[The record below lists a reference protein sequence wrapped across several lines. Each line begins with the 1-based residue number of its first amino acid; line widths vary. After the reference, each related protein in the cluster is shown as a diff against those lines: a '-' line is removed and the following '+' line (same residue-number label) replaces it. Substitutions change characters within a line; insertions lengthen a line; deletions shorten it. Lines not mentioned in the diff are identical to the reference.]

1 MVAAV
6 AVQWRSRR
14 LALVDQER
22 NQWARELHDETL
34 QGLAAVRLGLS
45 GALGTGSRAAMHDAV
60 QESIGLLD
68 QQISGLRALISE
80 LRPPELDQLGPT
92 AAIESL
98 ARRVAKSGLDVDV
111 NVELGRDHATA
122 ARRQTPELETAIFR
136 IVQEALTNAVKNGHA
151 RRGVVEVLQRKTTIV
166 VEVRDDGVGFDCTD
180 PTEGFGMLGM
190 RERAEL
196 LDGKLEIES
205 SPGRGTVVRATLPV
219 QSPASPG

>member
-1 MVAAV
+1 MAG
-6 AVQWRSRR
+6 QRRSRR

-45 GALGTGSRAAMHDAV
+45 GALGTGSRGAMHDAV
-60 QESIGLLD
+60 QESIGQLD
-68 QQISGLRALISE
+68 REISGLRALISE
-80 LRPPELDQLGPT
+80 LRPPELHQLGPT

-98 ARRVAKSGLDVDV
+98 ARQVAKSGLDVDV
-111 NVELGRDHATA
+111 NVELGRDHGPGAS
-122 ARRQTPELETAIFR
+122 RQAPELETAIFR

-151 RRGVVEVLQRKTTIV
+151 RRGVVEVLQRETAIV
-166 VEVRDDGVGFDCTD
+166 VEVRDDGIGFDCTERA
-180 PTEGFGMLGM
+180 EGFGLRGM

-196 LDGKLEIES
+196 LDGELEIES

-219 QSPASPG
+219 QCPASPS